1 MKKLQE
7 HRSFTYIPYY
17 RRDIYKQKP
26 YDLSNPFH
34 FLSVKKQKHFL
45 NKHEDIFVM
54 QQDNTMG
61 LKRACFVY
69 NTAEFCKTGKLCLHG
84 TVELETKISD
94 Y

>member
-1 MKKLQE
+1 MKKVQE
-7 HRSFTYIPYY
+7 HRSFTYMPYY

-45 NKHEDIFVM
+45 NKHEDENVM

-61 LKRACFVY
+61 LRS
-69 NTAEFCKTGKLCLHG
+69 L
-84 TVELETKISD
+84 
-94 Y
+94 

>member
-1 MKKLQE
+1 MKKVQE
-7 HRSFTYIPYY
+7 HRSFTPLVHVIPYY

-45 NKHEDIFVM
+45 NKHEDENVM

-61 LKRACFVY
+61 LRS
-69 NTAEFCKTGKLCLHG
+69 L
-84 TVELETKISD
+84 
-94 Y
+94 